1 MFKKPTKHKPSAPAP
16 WWADNCVHQL
26 FPSISDNGPT
36 AVSREVCGATSEIFL
51 KGHRNQLLCTLNSNL
66 LMPRLKY
73 IQCILTQNGLHKAIR
88 LSYPTLLLLV
98 AVLNANMVKIKY
110 ARPKILADHLVGS
123 RGQKWPAGH
132 SLGITGVHCE
142 QMSRSNGEAGRQS
155 SSADRNVR
163 SCARRRRCRR
173 RWNPTRHARHP
184 TYVYQPP
191 HSLPWKLV

>member
-1 MFKKPTKHKPSAPAP
+1 MA
-16 WWADNCVHQL
+16 
-26 FPSISDNGPT
+26 
-36 AVSREVCGATSEIFL
+36 
-51 KGHRNQLLCTLNSNL
+51 
-66 LMPRLKY
+66 
-73 IQCILTQNGLHKAIR
+73 CI
-88 LSYPTLLLLV
+88 SYPTLLLWV
-98 AVLNANMVKIKY
+98 AVLNTNMVKIKY

-163 SCARRRRCRR
+163 SCARRRCCRR

-191 HSLPWKLV
+191 HSLPWKLVYINVKAIVDCCPLASQIEYTPHRLIHAAV